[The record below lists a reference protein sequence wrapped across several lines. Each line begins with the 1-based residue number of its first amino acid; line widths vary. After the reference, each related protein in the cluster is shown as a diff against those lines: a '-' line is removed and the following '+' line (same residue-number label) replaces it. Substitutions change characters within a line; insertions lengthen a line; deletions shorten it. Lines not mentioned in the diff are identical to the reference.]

1 MDKKQALQVLEL
13 PDRIVTVVHGLLALE
28 PIDSDA
34 DVRLLDHCHVVGSIT
49 DGESHEG
56 VVAIR
61 DGLLAHQTDNLALLV
76 GRHTRRHNTL
86 AHICQCQELVPIA
99 WSLIAVRK

>member
-28 PIDSDA
+28 PIDSEA
-34 DVRLLDHCHVVGSIT
+34 DVRLLIIVTSLAPSPMAGSEASLPFVT
-49 DGESHEG
+49 ASC
-56 VVAIR
+56 A
-61 DGLLAHQTDNLALLV
+61 QTDNLALWS
-76 GRHTRRHNTL
+76 GDTRAATTL
-86 AHICQCQELVPIA
+86 LHIFASARNSFPIA